1 MSVNAC
7 FCQQQSLRRHGFGR
21 LARIGMTR
29 TREKILEERRQLKA
43 EYGDLFDSIAEPL
56 FRHDP
61 VGINFEVNPGEYQ
74 TEAGSILPR
83 LRHCNSVEAV
93 RQVVHQEFVHSFD
106 VLTAGSEERYTQIA
120 AEIWQLW
127 QASPRL

>member
-1 MSVNAC
+1 
-7 FCQQQSLRRHGFGR
+7 
-21 LARIGMTR
+21 
-29 TREKILEERRQLKA
+29 
-43 EYGDLFDSIAEPL
+43 LFDSIAELL

-83 LRHCNSVEAV
+83 LRDCNSVEAV
-93 RQVVHQEFVHSFD
+93 RQVVHQEFVHWFG
-106 VLTAGSEERYTQIA
+106 VATAGSEERYTQIA